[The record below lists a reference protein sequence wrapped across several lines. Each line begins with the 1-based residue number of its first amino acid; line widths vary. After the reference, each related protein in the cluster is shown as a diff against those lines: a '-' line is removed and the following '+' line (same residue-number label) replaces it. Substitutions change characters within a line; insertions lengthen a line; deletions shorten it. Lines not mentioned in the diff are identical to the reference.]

1 MRRGRIFIFL
11 AFILILGLVA
21 VFVLYQQFFAQ
32 GVDNPVV
39 EQKQPEP
46 TTRVAVITQFTPKG
60 TILDDTI
67 VNLIP
72 WQQDSVAI
80 GMFPEERMTEVL
92 GRQVKFDLQP
102 GTPVLETML
111 LGAGEQLPMSGSAW
125 AMNIPAG
132 MIAVSIPVDRLS
144 SVSYAPRPGDHVDVI
159 ASLLFVDLDTDFQS
173 VLPNYTGVVI
183 GSGPPDPETKEN
195 IPLTA
200 GVTSLL
206 PQLPAD
212 PDTGKLENPN
222 TQFPGIYGK
231 VEVDP
236 VLGQAVLLV
245 PSQGQRPRLAT
256 HMLMQDAIVLQM
268 GDFALDEEK
277 IVEENE
283 AMEGDQNQQ
292 DQEQAPVQK
301 PVVATLIVRPQDA
314 VTLNYLIY
322 SGAKLTLAL
331 RGPND
336 TTRTAIN
343 PVTLQYLLDQYMIP
357 VPLRLPY
364 GMEPG
369 VYELKPP
376 ASTLDPQ
383 PE

>member
-1 MRRGRIFIFL
+1 MRRGRIFIYL
-11 AFILILGLVA
+11 ALILIVGLAA
-21 VFVLYQQFFAQ
+21 VFFLYQQFLSKP
-32 GVDNPVV
+32 VDGAAN
-39 EQKQPEP
+39 EP
-46 TTRVAVITQFTPKG
+46 TKSEPMTRVAVITQFTPKG
-60 TILDDTI
+60 TVLDDSV

-80 GMFPEERMTEVL
+80 GMFSEERMVEVL
-92 GRQVKFDLQP
+92 GRQVKFDLQA
-102 GTPVLETML
+102 GTPVMETML
-111 LGAGEQLPMSGSAW
+111 LGAGEQLPMSGSSW

-132 MIAVSIPVDRLS
+132 MIAVSIPIDRLS

-159 ASLLFVDLDTDFQS
+159 ASLLFMDLDTDFQTA
-173 VLPNYTGVVI
+173 LPNYTGVVI
-183 GSGPPDPETKEN
+183 GSGPPDPETKESV
-195 IPLTA
+195 PLTA

-212 PDTGKLENPN
+212 PSSGKLENPN
-222 TQFPGIYGK
+222 SQFPGIYGK

-236 VLGQAVLLV
+236 VLGQAVLMV
-245 PSQGQRPRLAT
+245 PSEGQRPRLAT

-268 GDFALDEEK
+268 GDFSLENEK
-277 IVEENE
+277 IVEENQPV
-283 AMEGDQNQQ
+283 EGDQSQQ
-292 DQEQAPVQK
+292 DQPEAQVQK

-322 SGAKLTLAL
+322 SGAQLTLAL

-336 TTRTAIN
+336 TSRAAIN

-376 ASTLDPQ
+376 ESTLDPQ

>member
-11 AFILILGLVA
+11 ALIIILGLGA
-21 VFVLYQQFFAQ
+21 LFVLYQQFLSKP
-32 GVDNPVV
+32 GEIVV
-39 EQKQPEP
+39 GEPAQPEP
-46 TTRVAVITQFTPKG
+46 ITRIAVITQFASKG
-60 TILDDTI
+60 TILDESI

-80 GMFPEERMTEVL
+80 GMYPEERLTEVL
-92 GRQVKFDLQP
+92 GRQIKYDLQA

-111 LGAGEQLPMSGSAW
+111 VGAGEQLPMSGSSW
-125 AMNIPAG
+125 AMNIPMG
-132 MIAVSIPVDRLS
+132 MVAVSIPIDRLS
-144 SVSYAPRPGDHVDVI
+144 SVSFAPRPGDHVDVI
-159 ASLLFVDLDTDFQS
+159 ASLLFVDLDTDFQTK
-173 VLPNYTGVVI
+173 LPNYSGVVI
-183 GSGPPDPETKEN
+183 SSGPPDPVSEESL
-195 IPLTA
+195 PLTA

-212 PDTGKLENPN
+212 SFSGALENPES
-222 TQFPGIYGK
+222 QFPGVYGK

-236 VLGQAVLLV
+236 VLGQAVLVV
-245 PSQGQRPRLAT
+245 PSEGQRPRLAT

-268 GDFALDEEK
+268 GDFSSENKKIVDETKLVEDDPAETDEEEIK
-277 IVEENE
+277 
-283 AMEGDQNQQ
+283 D
-292 DQEQAPVQK
+292 QK

-322 SGAKLTLAL
+322 SGAQLTLAL

-336 TTRTAIN
+336 TSRAAIN

-364 GMEPG
+364 GVEPG
-369 VYELKPP
+369 IYDLKAPD
-376 ASTLDPQ
+376 STLDHQ
-383 PE
+383 TE